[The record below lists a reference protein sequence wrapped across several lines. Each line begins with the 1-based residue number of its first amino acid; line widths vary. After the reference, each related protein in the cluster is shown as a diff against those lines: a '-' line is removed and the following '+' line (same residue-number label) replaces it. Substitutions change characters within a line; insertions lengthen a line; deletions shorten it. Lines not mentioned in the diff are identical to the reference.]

1 MRPSDRE
8 PDRPQPSD
16 ERVTRRALTG
26 GWFPAL
32 HKSVSEYANARTV
45 PSKWQVKWHQWPIG
59 SILGPV
65 MDLHIQPLRD
75 LVVVELEAVPVPAA
89 GQLQVIRHDM
99 LMRPARITACG
110 PEVRDLRPGMRA
122 LVNTAAAAQV
132 NGSLVVPEST
142 IVATL

>member
-1 MRPSDRE
+1 LRRCDRG
-8 PDRPQPSD
+8 PDRPQPSE
-16 ERVTRRALTG
+16 ERFTRGLLTG
-26 GWFPAL
+26 SWFPAL
-32 HKSVSEYANARTV
+32 HMLLSEYRNARTV
-45 PSKWQVKWHQWPIG
+45 PSKGRVCWHQWPIG

-75 LVVVELEAVPVPAA
+75 LVVVELEATPAPPA
-89 GQLQVIRHDM
+89 GQLQVIRHDV
-99 LMRPARITACG
+99 LMRTARITACG

>member
-1 MRPSDRE
+1 
-8 PDRPQPSD
+8 
-16 ERVTRRALTG
+16 
-26 GWFPAL
+26 
-32 HKSVSEYANARTV
+32 
-45 PSKWQVKWHQWPIG
+45 
-59 SILGPV
+59 